1 MGELNISINNR
12 PFQIAC
18 ADGDEHRVSRLAE
31 ELAARISDIKKSA
44 GEAGD
49 SRLLVLAG
57 LTMIDE
63 MKELQKQL
71 EEVRQHIETSRQT
84 REEIDTRVQDLEKH
98 VVSSLTKATA
108 QVQALTSDIKS
119 SADRSD
125 VEAP

>member
-63 MKELQKQL
+63 IKELQKQL
-71 EEVRQHIETSRQT
+71 NEVQQQIEASKQT
-84 REEIDTRVQDLEKH
+84 KAEIDTRVQDLEKL
-98 VVSSLTKATA
+98 VISGLTKATE
-108 QVQALTSDIKS
+108 QVQALTQEINTT
-119 SADRSD
+119 AGPAD
-125 VEAP
+125 VEAS